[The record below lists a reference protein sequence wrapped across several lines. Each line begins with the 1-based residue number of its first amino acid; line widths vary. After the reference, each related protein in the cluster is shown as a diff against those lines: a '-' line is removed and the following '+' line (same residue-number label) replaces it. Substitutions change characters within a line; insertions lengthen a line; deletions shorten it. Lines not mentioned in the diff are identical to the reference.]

1 MPSVHNDSTSMT
13 PCACRPASQSR
24 AQRLEVPKH
33 TTHGLN
39 QLPSRY
45 GSPLGFQRKLT
56 RADLLIAIPA
66 EVSRCADLLAAV
78 PLVWVR
84 VHVSAMT
91 AGNGARMRPRG
102 AQHAASLLQ
111 AAAVACGLKTA
122 QVQQA
127 CHVKLATPCVAA
139 KALGRL
145 SISDAAASGRRLQP
159 AQTLA
164 VPGQWPSSGCC
175 CAGCRW

>member
-1 MPSVHNDSTSMT
+1 MPSVHNDSTSMI

-66 EVSRCADLLAAV
+66 EVSRCADLLAPI
-78 PLVWVR
+78 PLVWLGE
-84 VHVSAMT
+84 HV
-91 AGNGARMRPRG
+91 
-102 AQHAASLLQ
+102 
-111 AAAVACGLKTA
+111 
-122 QVQQA
+122 
-127 CHVKLATPCVAA
+127 
-139 KALGRL
+139 
-145 SISDAAASGRRLQP
+145 GRRDSWRWGTHAPQGCSARCIAP
-159 AQTLA
+159 A
-164 VPGQWPSSGCC
+164 GRCSGL
-175 CAGCRW
+175 RP